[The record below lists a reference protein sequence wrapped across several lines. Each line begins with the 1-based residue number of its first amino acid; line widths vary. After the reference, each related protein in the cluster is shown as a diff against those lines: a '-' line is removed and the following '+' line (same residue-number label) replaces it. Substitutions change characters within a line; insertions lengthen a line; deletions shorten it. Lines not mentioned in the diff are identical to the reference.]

1 MRYRS
6 QLACLEHL
14 VAELLNRVKEPGRKN
29 PAEKDGTETAEFVA
43 AVAIGM
49 VLDVISAAR
58 SRRRRPES
66 GSFLHPAG
74 AAPDAI

>member
-1 MRYRS
+1 M
-6 QLACLEHL
+6 
-14 VAELLNRVKEPGRKN
+14 KEPGRKN

-49 VLDVISAAR
+49 VLDVISASR

-66 GSFLHPAG
+66 GSFLHHA
-74 AAPDAI
+74 